1 MLTTGIEER
10 LIEGVRV
17 RSYRAPKTVVDL
29 FRYRRSAGK
38 RHQKS
43 PGLNLAL
50 EGLREALRLRKA
62 TRPKLHAMQMK
73 SAWGKVVQPYREA
86 MTANGDLSTQL
97 TDMIVV
103 PALETAETT
112 VNNLLNRIR
121 AILTRPSN

>member
-1 MLTTGIEER
+1 
-10 LIEGVRV
+10 
-17 RSYRAPKTVVDL
+17 VVDL

-62 TRPKLHAMQMK
+62 TRPKFARY
-73 SAWGKVVQPYREA
+73 ANEARVGKVVQPYREA

-97 TDMIVV
+97 TDLIVV
-103 PALETAETT
+103 PTLETAETT

-121 AILTRPSN
+121 AILTKPSN